1 MIIII
6 IIIFIILT
14 IDLDLGL
21 DFFSNLEL
29 IRKRVFRDA
38 MLQTVGD
45 LTSAPETGTN
55 IIDWW
60 EPIDALYVGSILFSP
75 FNLWLNGHY
84 RIDFRKNP
92 LTKRVTTTCRLT
104 KPSMEPLDLGMTG
117 GELS

>member
-55 IIDWW
+55 IID
-60 EPIDALYVGSILFSP
+60 
-75 FNLWLNGHY
+75 
-84 RIDFRKNP
+84 
-92 LTKRVTTTCRLT
+92 
-104 KPSMEPLDLGMTG
+104 
-117 GELS
+117 